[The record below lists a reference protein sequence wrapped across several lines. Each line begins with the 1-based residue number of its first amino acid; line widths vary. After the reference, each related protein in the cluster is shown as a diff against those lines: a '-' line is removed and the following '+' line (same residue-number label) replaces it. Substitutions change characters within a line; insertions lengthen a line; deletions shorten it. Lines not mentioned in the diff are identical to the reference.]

1 MKFKHHFV
9 HIVESQ
15 WMSKDVGDEEMV
27 QENLKS
33 KYNAAFN
40 IAIRYGFCSDCRWAF
55 ESKECMACDCYVNAV
70 SLIKQAIVKQ
80 IDTDAEPFTV
90 ETQPVT
96 QGKWKRWRFHRQ
108 VSYQKQCSVCG
119 MWSYDMGKFCPN
131 CGVKIMEDK

>member
-1 MKFKHHFV
+1 
-9 HIVESQ
+9 
-15 WMSKDVGDEEMV
+15 MSKDVGDEEMV

-80 IDTDAEPFTV
+80 IDTDAEQIVRGTWIMRG
-90 ETQPVT
+90 
-96 QGKWKRWRFHRQ
+96 GKR
-108 VSYQKQCSVCG
+108 YCSVCG
-119 MWSYDMGKFCPN
+119 DRACVTRDTDDFWYTVGTKFCPN
-131 CGVKIMEDK
+131 CGTKMDTN